1 MYAAFGIN
9 MVSIYDSPIFFSL
22 SKDLLSTCSLIGQ
35 TNLNL
40 IADDLFSQT
49 AFWFGFAISL
59 RVIFFIQGILYY
71 SRRHRTT
78 RMKVLVRERPSPA
91 PV

>member
-9 MVSIYDSPIFFSL
+9 MVSIYDSPIFFFL
-22 SKDLLSTCSLIGQ
+22 SKDLLSTCSLMGQ

-71 SRRHRTT
+71 IVDGTALH
-78 RMKVLVRERPSPA
+78 V
-91 PV
+91 

>member
-1 MYAAFGIN
+1 MYTPFGIN
-9 MVSIYDSPIFFSL
+9 MISIYDSPIFLSL
-22 SKDLLSTCSLIGQ
+22 SKVLLSTCSLMGQ

-59 RVIFFIQGILYY
+59 RVFFILIVLYY
-71 SRRHRTT
+71 SSWWHRPI
-78 RMKVLVRERPSPA
+78 MQVSLSQ
-91 PV
+91 

>member
-1 MYAAFGIN
+1 MK
-9 MVSIYDSPIFFSL
+9 VWFFF
-22 SKDLLSTCSLIGQ
+22 SKDLLSTCSLMGQ

-71 SRRHRTT
+71 SRRHRPT
-78 RMKVLVRERPSPA
+78 RMKVLVRESPSPT